1 MPLVRRGCEP
11 SEEGM
16 TPSCRA
22 LRLTRKGDR
31 LAVVLKLSRYAAEHP
46 EIWRVKGTELK

>member
-1 MPLVRRGCEP
+1 M
-11 SEEGM
+11 SELREGTPEDV

-31 LAVVLKLSRYAAEHP
+31 LAVVLKLSRYAAKNP
-46 EIWRVKGTELK
+46 RIWRVKGTEVK

>member
-1 MPLVRRGCEP
+1 
-11 SEEGM
+11 M

-31 LAVVLKLSRYAAEHP
+31 LATVLKLSRYAAWHR
-46 EIWRVKGTELK
+46 EIWRVKGTDVK

>member
-1 MPLVRRGCEP
+1 M
-11 SEEGM
+11 SELREGTPEGM

-31 LAVVLKLSRYAAEHP
+31 LAIVLKLSRYAARHP
-46 EIWRVKGTELK
+46 KIWRVKGTDVNDR

>member
-11 SEEGM
+11 SEEAM
-16 TPSCRA
+16 ISCRA

-31 LAVVLKLSRYAAEHP
+31 LAVVLKLSRYAAKNP
-46 EIWRVKGTELK
+46 RIWRVKGTEVK